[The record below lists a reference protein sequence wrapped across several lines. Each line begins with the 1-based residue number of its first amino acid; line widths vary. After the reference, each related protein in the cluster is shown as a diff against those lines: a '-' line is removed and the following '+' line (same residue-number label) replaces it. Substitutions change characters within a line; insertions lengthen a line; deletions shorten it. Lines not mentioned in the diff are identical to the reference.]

1 MSPSENQTLRS
12 KSIAEEK
19 TVMGV
24 SANAH
29 SAKTS
34 CARLLKACLSPS
46 QVSSLHTM
54 KRTTGIKQ
62 HPLLLQ
68 ENLVRTR
75 LDRPHSGQA
84 AVTVMVRSVLD
95 LLSMRRDP
103 K

>member
-1 MSPSENQTLRS
+1 
-12 KSIAEEK
+12 
-19 TVMGV
+19 MGV

-29 SAKTS
+29 LAKTRY
-34 CARLLKACLSPS
+34 ARFLKACLSSS

-54 KRTTGIKQ
+54 KQTTGLKQ
-62 HPLLLQ
+62 HSLLLR

-95 LLSMRRDP
+95 LLSMRHDP